1 MTRVNRWVA
10 DEWAQRYLRDRDAIP
25 HRRQGTEVL
34 MEFLDGRSVTRV
46 LDLGTGDGYTLG
58 LVLGMYPA
66 ATGIGVDFNREMLN
80 AATARFAAE
89 PAGRVEIVVH
99 DLDEPLPDLGEFDAI
114 VSSFAIHH
122 CDPDRQRAIYAEVFE
137 RLRPG
142 GIFANL
148 EHVASPTPRLHA
160 AFLAAIGVAPD
171 DDDPSNQLVAV
182 DSHLAWLR
190 AIGFAD
196 ADCSWKWRELALLT
210 GLRPQPD
217 ER

>member
-10 DEWAQRYLRDRDAIP
+10 DEWAQRYLRDRDSIP

-34 MEFLDGRSVTRV
+34 MEYLDGRSITRV

-58 LVLGMYPA
+58 LVLGMYPE
-66 ATGIGVDFNREMLN
+66 ATGVGVDFNREMLN
-80 AATARFAAE
+80 VATDRFATE
-89 PAGRVEIVVH
+89 PAGRVEIVAH
-99 DLDEPLPDLGEFDAI
+99 DLDESLPDLGAFDAI

-122 CDPDRQRAIYAEVFE
+122 CDPERQRSIYGEVFD
-137 RLRPG
+137 RLRRG

-148 EHVASPTPRLHA
+148 EHVASPTPSLHA
-160 AFLAAIGVAPD
+160 EFLAAIRVDPS

-190 AIGFAD
+190 EIGFAD
-196 ADCSWKWRELALLT
+196 VDCGWKWRELALLV
-210 GLRPQPD
+210 GHRPT
-217 ER
+217 RA